1 MTYCT
6 HITCFLKGHIRST
19 QLKTTRWESEG
30 MKERR
35 AHRERR
41 QVVPGYQR
49 GHRREG
55 YCSRLLYRWDLGS
68 VTQGAGRESKE
79 KKPSMPPSALFSLLG
94 ES

>member
-1 MTYCT
+1 V
-6 HITCFLKGHIRST
+6 
-19 QLKTTRWESEG
+19 
-30 MKERR
+30 KERR
-35 AHRERR
+35 AHRKRR
-41 QVVPGYQR
+41 QVVPGYQRR